1 MKEKLR
7 KLKNLTSPSSTPE
20 RIKKIRVEK
29 RKILLSLNKRT
40 ALISL
45 SMVLLFLLINLNKS
59 ELVFYSFI
67 FYAAAIVMLLLSLKK
82 TNLYKSY
89 YYTWE
94 SVEKLLL
101 TNRTD
106 EQEYDLYLENF
117 QINYNKLRKRLKY
130 YLQSS
135 SANFSTH
142 NYEISRIIQDIDT
155 FFDVTIKILF
165 RKKIMTIPFCHE
177 DEQDMFI
184 EAVERQVELDY
195 ERWKSTKE
203 DVIDFN
209 TINEFLK
216 YFGNIVIRK
225 PRTKVI
231 NLIAI
236 GELFRKWN
244 IIIEKFDN
252 ETYKQSKKD
261 VEYYY
266 DKRQDRTDFLIKI
279 GFEILI
285 VFTITI
291 TTGLLLNIFI

>member
-1 MKEKLR
+1 MLHFGQ
-7 KLKNLTSPSSTPE
+7 
-20 RIKKIRVEK
+20 IY
-29 RKILLSLNKRT
+29 
-40 ALISL
+40 LI
-45 SMVLLFLLINLNKS
+45 I
-59 ELVFYSFI
+59 I
-67 FYAAAIVMLLLSLKK
+67 PR
-82 TNLYKSY
+82 LYESY

-117 QINYNKLRKRLKY
+117 QMNYNKLRKRLKY

-252 ETYKQSKKD
+252 EIYKQSKKD

>member
-67 FYAAAIVMLLLSLKK
+67 FYAAAIFILLLSLKK

>member
-7 KLKNLTSPSSTPE
+7 KLKNLTYPSSTPE
-20 RIKKIRVEK
+20 IIKKIRVER
-29 RKILLSLNKRT
+29 RKNLLSLNIR
-40 ALISL
+40 AILISL
-45 SMVLLFLLINLNKS
+45 SMVLLFLAINLYKS
-59 ELVFYSFI
+59 EVVFYSFI
-67 FYAAAIVMLLLSLKK
+67 FYAAAIIILLLSLKK
-82 TNLYKSY
+82 TNLYESY

-117 QINYNKLRKRLKY
+117 QMNYNKLRKRLKY

-252 ETYKQSKKD
+252 EIYKQSKKD